1 MKKTFQLE
9 IKNPC
14 SADLNTMNKT
24 TNGFFC
30 NLCSKEVV
38 DFTNKN
44 DVELRKVFLS
54 ETKNNVCGKFN
65 NHQIVS
71 KNSIQH
77 KFSIPLKYVFL
88 VSLVYGKNV
97 FSQTLKNNDS
107 SETISTESQNKPMT
121 RIVLGMPSRP
131 ERNLKNLNVFTI
143 KSELILIGNPKRKA
157 IKGISL
163 YFLGS
168 KNDARYEESTHEYVS
183 DVELEK
189 DFVNFYTVIT
199 YKNKKI
205 TKIFRF
211 DATKIINN
219 IYQQNV
225 YLTIEDVNKLGIK

>member
-9 IKNPC
+9 IKKPC
-14 SADLNTMNKT
+14 SADLKAMNKT

-44 DVELRKVFLS
+44 DVELRKVFLP
-54 ETKNNVCGKFN
+54 ETKNNVCGKFTK
-65 NHQIVS
+65 HQIVS
-71 KNSIQH
+71 KNNIQH
-77 KFSIPLKYVFL
+77 KFSIPLRYVFL
-88 VSLVYGKNV
+88 VSLLYGKDV
-97 FSQTLKNNDS
+97 FSQSIKENSN
-107 SETISTESQNKPMT
+107 ETISTESQNKPMT

-131 ERNLKNLNVFTI
+131 EKNLENLNVFTV

-168 KNDARYEESTHEYVS
+168 KNDARYEESTHEYIS

-211 DATKIINN
+211 DSTKIINN

-225 YLTIEDVNKLGIK
+225 YLTAEDVNKLGIK

>member
-9 IKNPC
+9 IKKPC
-14 SADLNTMNKT
+14 SADLNAMNKT

-38 DFTNKN
+38 DFSNKN
-44 DVELRKVFLS
+44 DAELRKIFHL
-54 ETKNNVCGKFN
+54 EKKNNVCGKFN
-65 NHQIVS
+65 NHQIES
-71 KNSIQH
+71 KNSIQQ
-77 KFSIPLKYVFL
+77 KFSIPLRYIFL
-88 VSLVYGKNV
+88 VSLLYGKDV
-97 FSQTLKNNDS
+97 FSQSIKENSN
-107 SETISTESQNKPMT
+107 ETISTESQNKPMT

-131 ERNLKNLNVFTI
+131 EKNLENLNVFTV

-168 KNDARYEESTHEYVS
+168 KNDARYEESTHEYIS

-211 DATKIINN
+211 DSTKIINN

-225 YLTIEDVNKLGIK
+225 YLTAEDVNKLGIK

>member
-9 IKNPC
+9 IKKPC
-14 SADLNTMNKT
+14 GADLNAMNKT

-38 DFTNKN
+38 DFSNKN
-44 DVELRKVFLS
+44 DAELRKIFHS
-54 ETKNNVCGKFN
+54 EKKNNVCGKFTK
-65 NHQIVS
+65 HQIVS
-71 KNSIQH
+71 KNSIQQ
-77 KFSIPLKYVFL
+77 KFSIPLRYIFL
-88 VSLVYGKNV
+88 ASLLYSKNA
-97 FSQTLKNNDS
+97 FSQSIKNNNS
-107 SETISTESQNKPMT
+107 NETISTESQNKPIT

-131 ERNLKNLNVFTI
+131 EKNRENLNVFTI
-143 KSELILIGNPKRKA
+143 KSELIFINKK
-157 IKGISL
+157 KSSKDISL

-168 KNDARYEESTHEYVS
+168 KNDARYEESTHEYIS

-211 DATKIINN
+211 DSTKIINN

-225 YLTIEDVNKLGIK
+225 YLTAEDVNKLGIK